1 MEERK
6 KIEIEHYNKG
16 VEPLLYGEQ
25 KELGSRM
32 NFDPLNLGSYVFL
45 RQISQDIIKGKKVL
59 DYGCGT
65 GFNIKWL
72 AFLAKEV
79 VGIDLSEK
87 SLAIAKK
94 MVLDNSLNN
103 VELIV
108 MDCEKLEFSDN
119 SFDVVFD
126 GGTFSSLDIEIA
138 LPELK
143 RVLKPGGHVIG
154 IETFGHNPFINLKRK
169 FNKITKNRTEWAES
183 HILNNNGI
191 KKIKECFG
199 NVDVYYFHSISWII
213 FPFLNLPGSIFML
226 KLLEGVDKL
235 LINIFPFF
243 KRYSFKV
250 VFIFS
255 KINI

>member
-6 KIEIEHYNKG
+6 KIEIEHYNRG
-16 VEPLLYGEQ
+16 VVPLLQGEQ

-45 RQISQDIIKGKKVL
+45 RQISQDIIRGKKVL

-65 GFNIKWL
+65 GLHLRWL
-72 AFLAKEV
+72 SSVANEV

-87 SLAIAKK
+87 SLEIAKR
-94 MVLDNSLNN
+94 MVLDNNLNN

-108 MDCEKLEFSDN
+108 MDCEKLEFPDN
-119 SFDVVFD
+119 SFDVIFD
-126 GGTFSSLDIEIA
+126 GGTFSSLDIHVA

-143 RVLKPGGHVIG
+143 RVLKPGGHVVG

-183 HILNNNGI
+183 HILNNNGLE
-191 KKIKECFG
+191 KIKEYFS
-199 NVDVYYFHSISWII
+199 NVDVYYFHVISWII
-213 FPFLNLPGSIFML
+213 FPFLNFPGANFML
-226 KLLEGVDKL
+226 KLLEGVDKFVL
-235 LINIFPFF
+235 YLCPFL

-250 VFIFS
+250 VFNFS
-255 KINI
+255 KPNI